1 MLSDSNVEFNY
12 IFLHKIDSTLLDL
25 RCQIKTCSARA
36 RGMWLSVDGSS
47 AWASAAGERC
57 LVWLSFMAHCSC
69 PHFEW
74 HGWEL
79 ICLGE
84 HQERGFWRRKPPT
97 QNTSDSFTMNHKN
110 SPMTIKVHWAKLRWS
125 SRQLFQTMRPQALE
139 SSASSADKSEALAF
153 WLCDWVGIG
162 GTKYKPWIISKCFQS
177 FLETDNW
184 TECIPWLPKRSAGLH
199 SIFLIHGTIISYSCL
214 PLCYLA
220 HLNENNV
227 NKEIAIIRWHNITEK
242 IWATMQLPWLPCKCH
257 QWRF

>member
-125 SRQLFQTMRPQALE
+125 SRQPLQTLRPQAWE
-139 SSASSADKSEALAF
+139 SSASVTADKSEPLALWQHAYRR
-153 WLCDWVGIG
+153 LCDWVGWG
-162 GTKYKPWIISKCFQS
+162 GTKYKPWISEFAGNSQ
-177 FLETDNW
+177 LERVHSMAA
-184 TECIPWLPKRSAGLH
+184 TEVSGWH
-199 SIFLIHGTIISYSCL
+199 SIFHHDILL
-214 PLCYLA
+214 
-220 HLNENNV
+220 
-227 NKEIAIIRWHNITEK
+227 
-242 IWATMQLPWLPCKCH
+242 
-257 QWRF
+257 